1 MTRKKK
7 WDGMSRYQM
16 VLARQVPEP
25 EWYPA
30 GLFGAC
36 ISRSPKQNRS
46 NICLACRSKQDKNPQ
61 IREKAYKAIVRP
73 QLEYAAPV
81 WDPHHRDDILKIEMV
96 LFDVSL
102 ATTHPIQVSHTCLEH
117 LADAPSSSGV
127 LILDWFYFTS
137 LFMDML
143 QYHSQLMSFPWP
155 VPQELP
161 IHLLTGSSVPGLII
175 ININSTYLQLFR
187 GTTFQPLLPPWQAST
202 AVSQVC
208 HIKP

>member
-1 MTRKKK
+1 MTRTKK
-7 WDGMSRYQM
+7 WDEMSRYEM

-46 NICLACRSKQDKNPQ
+46 NICLACRIKQDKNPQ
-61 IREKAYKAIVRP
+61 IRERAYKAIVRP

-81 WDPHHRDDILKIEMV
+81 WDPHHQDDILKIEMV
-96 LFDVSL
+96 QRMAVGWVLGDYSPYSSV
-102 ATTHPIQVSHTCLEH
+102 TDMEH

-127 LILDWFYFTS
+127 LILDWSYFTR

-143 QYHSQLMSFPWP
+143 QYHSQLKSFP
-155 VPQELP
+155 
-161 IHLLTGSSVPGLII
+161 
-175 ININSTYLQLFR
+175 
-187 GTTFQPLLPPWQAST
+187 
-202 AVSQVC
+202 
-208 HIKP
+208 